1 MSLLICFWFGAGG
14 TLTDPGA
21 NPGEHPAPQ
30 GNRRQPWRSSQ
41 NQRSKRTPGASPKE
55 RGVFLSLHSRADRT
69 CPLNHS
75 PNNRRSRSSSSI
87 GPRPV
92 APREMTL
99 HSLRR
104 GGLQMRKTALLLAT
118 GLVLGPAPA
127 FAHHKHHLVSVAH
140 HPHHLVTSCNSYKVV
155 KKFVPARFNRY
166 GQLVGG
172 HWKTKRKCAHPTRTL
187 LVSSPYHRHIHSTH
201 IHHHTSVPVVAK
213 EPKVVHQ
220 QVATAPVNRC
230 EDKLARMGVG
240 GVLGGVVGR
249 FAVGGSKSSNTVLG
263 TTVGA
268 VAGSLVGAATC

>member
-1 MSLLICFWFGAGG
+1 ML
-14 TLTDPGA
+14 
-21 NPGEHPAPQ
+21 
-30 GNRRQPWRSSQ
+30 
-41 NQRSKRTPGASPKE
+41 
-55 RGVFLSLHSRADRT
+55 LSLHSRADRT

-104 GGLQMRKTALLLAT
+104 GELHMRKTALLLAT
-118 GLVLGPAPA
+118 ALVLGPAPA

-187 LVSSPYHRHIHSTH
+187 LVSSPYHRHVHSTH
-201 IHHHTSVPVVAK
+201 IHHHTSVPVVTK
-213 EPKVVHQ
+213 EPRVVHQ
-220 QVATAPVNRC
+220 QVATAPANRC

-240 GVLGGVVGR
+240 GLLGGVVGR
-249 FAVGGSKSSNTVLG
+249 YAVGGSKSSNTVLG

>member
-1 MSLLICFWFGAGG
+1 MIIQPIQNIILSVQPMNRCMDTNKHRIMKIVPCVATLSVIVATTTLIPHLQC
-14 TLTDPGA
+14 TQHH
-21 NPGEHPAPQ
+21 HPQ
-30 GNRRQPWRSSQ
+30 Y
-41 NQRSKRTPGASPKE
+41 T
-55 RGVFLSLHSRADRT
+55 
-69 CPLNHS
+69 
-75 PNNRRSRSSSSI
+75 
-87 GPRPV
+87 
-92 APREMTL
+92 
-99 HSLRR
+99 
-104 GGLQMRKTALLLAT
+104 
-118 GLVLGPAPA
+118 
-127 FAHHKHHLVSVAH
+127 H

-240 GVLGGVVGR
+240 GVLGGLVGR